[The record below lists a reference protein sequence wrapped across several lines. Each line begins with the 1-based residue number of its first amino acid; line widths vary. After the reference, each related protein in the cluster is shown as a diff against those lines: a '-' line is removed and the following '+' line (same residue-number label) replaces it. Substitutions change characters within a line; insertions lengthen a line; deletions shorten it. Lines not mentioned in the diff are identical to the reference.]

1 MPTGPGEVTRLLLQW
16 NEGKKEALEE
26 LLPLVYRELRKLAAR
41 SLRSERLGHTLQ
53 PTALVHEAYQKLIGP
68 GKIQWQNRAHFFA
81 VAAGIMRRILVD
93 HARRHAALRRGGGAK
108 RLPIAEGLAAGVA
121 PDADLIAVAVT
132 VTFASVS
139 AAGNTTLTT
148 VPCPTPPTG
157 YVLGSTCFDIST
169 TASFSTATVCVVD
182 PGIVST
188 SRLLHASGGLVT
200 DVTDSRPIP
209 TSSITASAALRS
221 PRSRPLPW
229 RGSSSRRRPRCHP
242 ARTRRFTARRCRS
255 PRR

>member
-121 PDADLIAVAVT
+121 PDADLIAVDDALTELESFDPRQARIVELRF
-132 VTFASVS
+132 FA
-139 AAGNTTLTT
+139 GLTEAE
-148 VPCPTPPTG
+148 
-157 YVLGSTCFDIST
+157 
-169 TASFSTATVCVVD
+169 TAE
-182 PGIVST
+182 
-188 SRLLHASGGLVT
+188 
-200 DVTDSRPIP
+200 
-209 TSSITASAALRS
+209 ALRV
-221 PRSRPLPW
+221 SRATIQREWALARAW
-229 RGSSSRRRPRCHP
+229 LHRRL
-242 ARTRRFTARRCRS
+242 AR
-255 PRR
+255 